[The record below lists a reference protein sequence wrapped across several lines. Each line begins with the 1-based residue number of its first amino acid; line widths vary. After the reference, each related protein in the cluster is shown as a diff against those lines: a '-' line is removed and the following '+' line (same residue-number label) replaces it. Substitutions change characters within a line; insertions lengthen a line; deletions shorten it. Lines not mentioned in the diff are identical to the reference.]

1 MKRILLTSSVIA
13 LGLGAEVHAETF
25 AERIEARMN
34 AEGYTDIEIDI
45 VDDKLKVEGKKDGRE
60 LEIVYLSATEEVL
73 FQNVEED
80 DDDLHDETGED
91 SDEDEDVTQSNK

>member
-60 LEIVYLSATEEVL
+60 LEIVYLSSTEEVL

>member
-60 LEIVYLSATEEVL
+60 LEIVYLSSTEEVL

-80 DDDLHDETGED
+80 DDDLHDETGKD
-91 SDEDEDVTQSNK
+91 SDEDEDVTQNNK